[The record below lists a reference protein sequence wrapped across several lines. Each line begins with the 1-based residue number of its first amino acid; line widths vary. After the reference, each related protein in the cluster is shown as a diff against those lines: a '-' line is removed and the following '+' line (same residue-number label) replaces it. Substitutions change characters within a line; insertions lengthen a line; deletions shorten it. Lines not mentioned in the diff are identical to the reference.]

1 MIEPR
6 KGRHKWDIPLSIL
19 PTTWFSAQKGELL
32 LSTMNFLRSFTP
44 ISAGIARGLGG
55 KTLIVNGVADHVHLL
70 VQLPATISVAEFV
83 RDIKANSSKWMHE
96 QMGIPR
102 SKFSW
107 QTGYGCFSESK
118 SNLSNAQK
126 YIAKQEEH
134 HRKVSFQE
142 EFLLFLKQHEIDYD
156 EKYIWE

>member
-1 MIEPR
+1 MGHTFVHLAYHVVFST
-6 KGRHKWDIPLSIL
+6 KGRIACINNELSPQLHAYI
-19 PTTWFSAQKGELL
+19 
-32 LSTMNFLRSFTP
+32 
-44 ISAGIARGLGG
+44 AGIARGLGG

-96 QMGIPR
+96 EMGIPR

-107 QTGYGCFSESK
+107 QTGYGCFSVSK

-134 HRKVSFQE
+134 HRKISFQE
-142 EFLLFLKQHEIDYD
+142 EFLLFLKQHEIAYD